1 MVTRIDLQQWER
13 RAEWPLAGL
22 ALVFLAAYS
31 VEVLRNEIREL
42 RQQLRESGMIR
53 R

>member
-22 ALVFLAAYS
+22 ALVFLAADS
-31 VEVLRNEIREL
+31 GEVLRNEIREL